1 MGDNLGAIFMS
12 NNQAQDRR
20 TKHIDVRYHHIREVT
35 ESGLIVTYHIPTN
48 QNIADLLTKNLAWV
62 KFIGFRNQLGLVFS
76 KS

>member
-12 NNQAQDRR
+12 TNQAQDRR

-62 KFIGFRNQLGLVFS
+62 KFIGFRNQLGLVFN
-76 KS
+76 K